1 MPQIQIHVVQHKKT
15 GLLAAVSDDLEGFIV
30 HAHDEDEL
38 FAKLPEAFE
47 DFMEASGKPV
57 SNVQV
62 EQNTP
67 AGFWPPSYTAK
78 GTTDKIA
85 A

>member
-30 HAHDEDEL
+30 HAHNEDEL
-38 FAKLPEAFE
+38 FAKLPAAFKG
-47 DFMEASGKPV
+47 FMEAIDTPV
-57 SNVQV
+57 SNVEVVQS
-62 EQNTP
+62 TP

-78 GTTDKIA
+78 GTPEKVA

>member
-1 MPQIQIHVVQHKKT
+1 MPQIQIHVIQHKKT
-15 GLLAAVSDDLEGFIV
+15 GLLAAVSDDMEGFIV

-38 FAKLPEAFE
+38 FAKLPAAFQG
-47 DFMEASGKPV
+47 FMDAIGNPV

-78 GTTDKIA
+78 GTPEKVA